1 MHLKDAASA
10 LDCKITQDTILLSA
24 DLNNGGEEGWY
35 LEESVDTVES
45 FMERVDEIS
54 GADVVEDVGERVAVA
69 GLHLFRVQSVAVDP
83 RT

>member
-1 MHLKDAASA
+1 
-10 LDCKITQDTILLSA
+10 
-24 DLNNGGEEGWY
+24 
-35 LEESVDTVES
+35 
-45 FMERVDEIS
+45 MERVDEIS